1 MLEAIALCEQITGR
15 SLEYTLSDQAR
26 IGDHMWWVSDLVAF
40 KADYPDWDLT
50 FGIEDVLRDI
60 HDFNSERWLAETAAR

>member
-26 IGDHMWWVSDLVAF
+26 IGDHMWWISDLDAF
-40 KADYPDWDLT
+40 KADYPEWDLT
-50 FGIEDVLRDI
+50 FGIEEVLRDI
-60 HDFNSERWLAETAAR
+60 HDSNAEKWLAEVEAR